1 MKRNIIVLLFILF
14 IIVIFSF
21 TKQRIFY
28 VETIETNLQPEA
40 LWNLVT
46 VSIENSKS
54 TELWPNEY
62 EDVQS
67 TQMKPGNTIYTV
79 YKTPFGNFPQTYTI
93 SDIRF
98 GIIEYQSGPKHSL
111 KGKGI
116 ISVIPR
122 KEGSALSWSVDYS
135 FSTLNPAGWYAKL
148 IFVPSFFSSLK
159 ANLSKINQQESTR

>member
-1 MKRNIIVLLFILF
+1 MKRNILVFLFVMF
-14 IIVIFSF
+14 IIVLFSF
-21 TKQRIFY
+21 TKQRIFH
-28 VETIETNLQPEA
+28 VETIETYLQPET

-54 TELWPNEY
+54 TELWPNEF

-67 TQMKPGNTIYTV
+67 TQLIPGNTIYTV
-79 YKTPFGNFPQTYTI
+79 YKTPFGNSAQTYTI

-98 GIIEYQSGPKHSL
+98 GILEYQTGSKHSL

-122 KEGSALSWSVDYS
+122 KEGSALSWSVDYT
-135 FSTLNPAGWYAKL
+135 FSTLNPIGWYAKM
-148 IFVPSFFSSLK
+148 IFIPSFFSSLN
-159 ANLSKINQQESTR
+159 ANLTKINQQESTR